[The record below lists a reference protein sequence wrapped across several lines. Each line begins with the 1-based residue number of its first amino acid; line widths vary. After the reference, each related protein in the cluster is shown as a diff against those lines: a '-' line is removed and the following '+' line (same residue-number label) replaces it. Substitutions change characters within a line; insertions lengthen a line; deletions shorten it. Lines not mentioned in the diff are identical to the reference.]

1 MQKRS
6 RVTRKKKPQR
16 KNNHA
21 NILRIIGGDWRS
33 RKLTFVDAIG
43 LRPTPDRIR
52 ETLFNWLQGR
62 VHGSRCLD
70 LFAGS
75 GALGLEALSRGAG
88 ELIFVEKNKAVATQ
102 LKRNLDALKS
112 DALVYQD
119 DALDFLQNQ
128 SQAFD
133 IIFLDPPYRQGLLE
147 KSLALINKQKL
158 LQEHS
163 LIYLEHESEITF
175 DWQDFDLEMLKSS
188 NSGQV
193 SSFLLQSLREFVN

>member
-193 SSFLLQSLREFVN
+193 SSFLLQSLRESVN